1 VHTGQWGWRVR
12 VLTSVA
18 SVLALVTFARLPS
31 AQALPAPVDPGSA
44 GAGWAPFFR
53 DGPLKDS
60 GWAACDDPIGVSI
73 DDVSKF
79 TPKVAG
85 RVAQALTTAV
95 QLWSRDSPLSFTFTG
110 FVPME
115 HDSKSGVTSPVD
127 GVERTRHLYLAF
139 VADKDSEALTDRIV
153 GLGLPTS
160 VDPTSRAILLGE
172 VTFERDYVQDS
183 SLNEVTAL
191 LAHEM
196 GHALGL
202 GHSTDKR
209 DVMYPI
215 VRAATNLGPGDI
227 TGLQSLLKPCVDTTA
242 SRDYPLP

>member
-1 VHTGQWGWRVR
+1 MVTARGGLVR
-12 VLTSVA
+12 VGTSA
-18 SVLALVTFARLPS
+18 AAVLALVTFVGVPS
-31 AQALPAPVDPGSA
+31 AHARPEPANPASA
-44 GAGWAPFFR
+44 VSGWTPFFP

-73 DDVSKF
+73 DDTSKF
-79 TPKVAG
+79 TAKVASKI
-85 RVAQALTTAV
+85 AQALTNAV
-95 QLWSRDSPLSFTFTG
+95 QLWSSDSPLRFTFTG
-110 FVPME
+110 RVPMK
-115 HDSKSGVTSPVD
+115 HDSRSGVTSPVD

-160 VDPTSRAILLGE
+160 VDSTNRAILLGE
-172 VTFERDYVQDS
+172 VTFERDYVEES
-183 SLNEVTAL
+183 TLNELTAL

-215 VRAATNLGPGDI
+215 VRAATKLGPGDI
-227 TGLQSLLKPCVDTTA
+227 TGLQSLLKPCINTVA